1 MCRPWSKHNKYRIL
15 HEKKVNT
22 FSFFLVTRR
31 NKEKFFFSFFFQ
43 GMSLYNTILRAKMSL
58 NLCTSFK
65 LHSILHF
72 LFHYLCTYPSSFLGV
87 IIPMN
92 TSPVSGQTT
101 CHIWIFILN
110 FLYIYL
116 WLVDCVYIT
125 IVHVYKYIIQA

>member
-1 MCRPWSKHNKYRIL
+1 M
-15 HEKKVNT
+15 NT

-31 NKEKFFFSFFFQ
+31 NKEKFFFSFFFH

-72 LFHYLCTYPSSFLGV
+72 LFHYL
-87 IIPMN
+87 
-92 TSPVSGQTT
+92 
-101 CHIWIFILN
+101 W
-110 FLYIYL
+110 LYISFKLPWGYYPHEHNSGKWSNHLSYL
-116 WLVDCVYIT
+116 NIYSEFSIYILMTCRLCVIVYFT